1 MYRISLHCIV
11 VLSVLSL
18 QRPQPAA
25 AQGTLDDYKRA
36 QQFLPGN
43 LRHSIYVADVP
54 AHWIAKT
61 NTFWYRKVG
70 REGSEFVRV
79 DASHNTVAPAF
90 DHAKVAAAVSRS
102 SKREYSAI
110 DLPFDAIEF
119 TDDQKAIR
127 FEIEKTRW
135 ICPLDSYDCKQ
146 ESGEN
151 PGDTLSPD
159 KKWAAYVKEHNLY
172 VRNVSTGTNVQ
183 LTHDGVS
190 GWDYATPLPALR

>member
-79 DASHNTVAPAF
+79 DASHNTVAP
-90 DHAKVAAAVSRS
+90 RS
-102 SKREYSAI
+102 IMRKLQRPFPEAPNANI
-110 DLPFDAIEF
+110 LPS
-119 TDDQKAIR
+119 TCPS
-127 FEIEKTRW
+127 TR
-135 ICPLDSYDCKQ
+135 SNSQ
-146 ESGEN
+146 
-151 PGDTLSPD
+151 
-159 KKWAAYVKEHNLY
+159 
-172 VRNVSTGTNVQ
+172 
-183 LTHDGVS
+183 
-190 GWDYATPLPALR
+190 